1 MARDRARTVQQA
13 FARQARAFARSPLQR
28 DPERLRR
35 LLDVARPVPGERALD
50 VACGPGIV
58 VAGLRAAGLSA
69 VGIDLTAE
77 MIREARAASGTGG
90 AYVRGDVARLPFR
103 DRAFDLVI
111 CRNTFHHLGDPA
123 AVAREMARV
132 TRGGGRVV
140 IEDMRA
146 PEDPERRAY
155 HETIE
160 RLRDV
165 SHASTLTRDE
175 MASMVAEAGLA
186 IDREEPIAF
195 TIDFDEWIDRAYPS
209 PADRDRARVLME
221 ASIGED
227 RCGLRVWREGTRLRF
242 ERRSLI
248 LRAVRRA

>member
-13 FARQARAFARSPLQR
+13 FARQAKAFARSPLQR

-35 LLDVARPVPGERALD
+35 LLDAAQARPGERALD
-50 VACGPGIV
+50 VGCGPGIV
-58 VAGLRAAGLSA
+58 VAALRAAGLFA

-77 MIREARAASGTGG
+77 MIREARGAGGGGG

-111 CRNTFHHLGDPA
+111 CRNTFHHLADPA
-123 AVAREMARV
+123 AVTREMARV
-132 TRGGGRVV
+132 ARGGGRVV

-146 PEDPERRAY
+146 PDDPAQRAY

-165 SHASTLTRDE
+165 SHARTLTRDE
-175 MASMVAEAGLA
+175 IGSMVAGAGLVL
-186 IDREEPIAF
+186 DREEPIAF
-195 TIDFDEWIDRAYPS
+195 AIDFDEWIDRAFPG
-209 PADRDRARVLME
+209 PADRDRARALME

-242 ERRSLI
+242 ERRSLL
-248 LRAVRRA
+248 LRAARPA